1 MAFAT
6 SYLHVQ
12 AISTSR
18 TCRRVSRENYHAC
31 KRPRLMKALGVL
43 FWAIVVVAH
52 TYYNES
58 LHITP
63 LPRNRVLTSFEFE
76 ISSGILDFTRLDV
89 GNEHYAYFSRALG
102 PVIES
107 NGARELHLRF
117 GQGWWD
123 AEKWGELPYNGSKS
137 GGTGVEIWAVIEAP
151 SLEQAKKQWY
161 SLTKTL
167 SGFFCALFNFIDDTI
182 TTTPKNII
190 GDGNTVLID
199 PKNSLYLLK
208 AALPSEP
215 ICTENLTPFLKLL
228 PTRGKA
234 GVSSLLD
241 GHKLFDSLWHAMLI
255 DVNTVCTDAG
265 CHLDMQETIS
275 AVIDV
280 NRSIR
285 KQKEGGVPKPT
296 PGDDL
301 RCDTTKKHDVWTC
314 FPAGEH
320 KEIEYSLN
328 TIFGRTIKGSAFV
341 GDNTGSLVVL
351 NVHPELWKVEFV
363 EGQMPVARYSKQW
376 TVERHLT
383 STEAYNVLLQCSD
396 NSMVSPIVEPPVRVA
411 RSLTGYSQD
420 KGGIRA
426 AFTNQLNTT
435 TRFVY
440 LETLPWFMK
449 LHMHTL
455 TFTGSASNP
464 ESWIL
469 DQFYRPLI
477 DRERPL
483 RLEFVIELPP
493 HATLTLSFKFHK
505 NLLLIHEYPP
515 DANHGFAIDPAVVT
529 VISPSDNLPTY
540 EFRTTSMLLT
550 LPVPDFSMPYNVIIL
565 TCTVMSLA
573 FGSIFN
579 LLIKKTVTE
588 DEYQEMAAQSGLGK
602 LKQKL
607 RAIKSSIKG
616 R

>member
-1 MAFAT
+1 
-6 SYLHVQ
+6 
-12 AISTSR
+12 
-18 TCRRVSRENYHAC
+18 
-31 KRPRLMKALGVL
+31 MKALGVL
-43 FWAIVVVAH
+43 LWAFVVVAH

-63 LPRNRVLTSFEFE
+63 LPRNRVLTSFEFN
-76 ISSGILDFTRLDV
+76 ITSGVLDFERQDV
-89 GNEHYAYFSRALG
+89 SNGHYAYFSRALG

-123 AEKWGELPYNGSKS
+123 AEKWGELPYSGSKS
-137 GGTGVEIWAVIEAP
+137 GGTGVEVWAVIEAP

-167 SGFFCALFNFIDDTI
+167 SGFFCALLNFIDDSI
-182 TTTPKNII
+182 TTTPKHII
-190 GDGNTVLID
+190 GDATTVTMD
-199 PKNSLYLLK
+199 SRNSLFLLK

-255 DVNTVCTDAG
+255 DVNTVCTEIG
-265 CHLDMQETIS
+265 CYLDMQETIS

-296 PGDDL
+296 PGEDL
-301 RCDTTKKHDVWTC
+301 RCDSTKKHDVWTC
-314 FPAGEH
+314 FPSGED
-320 KEIEYSLN
+320 KEIDYSLS
-328 TIFGRTIKGSAFV
+328 TIFGRSIKGPAFV
-341 GDNTGSLVVL
+341 GDNEGTLIVL

-376 TVERHLT
+376 TIERHIT
-383 STEAYNVLLQCSD
+383 STEPCDVLLSCSD
-396 NSMVSPIVEPPVRVA
+396 NSVTSPIIDPPVRVA

-426 AFTNQLNTT
+426 AFTNQLNRTS
-435 TRFVY
+435 RFVY

-455 TFTGSASNP
+455 TIVGSGSNA
-464 ESWIL
+464 ESWVV

-477 DRERPL
+477 DRTRPL
-483 RLEFVIELPP
+483 RLEFVIELPAG
-493 HATLTLSFKFHK
+493 ATLTLTFKFHK

-515 DANHGFAIDPAVVT
+515 DANHGFAIDPAVIT
-529 VISPSDNLPTY
+529 VFDASDGLPIY

-588 DEYQEMAAQSGLGK
+588 DEYQMMAAKSGLGK
-602 LKQKL
+602 LKQKIQAVK
-607 RAIKSSIKG
+607 RSIRG
-616 R
+616 